1 MHNEDDD
8 DDNKF
13 KFSFGINYTIANG
26 NVSMEDNKIEMQTIR
41 NLEADQLE
49 TNCSAIAKTKIKI
62 THLVS
67 FPYPLSPSTFLG
79 KQIERTG
86 KKSIK

>member
-49 TNCSAIAKTKIKI
+49 TNCSVIAKT
-62 THLVS
+62 
-67 FPYPLSPSTFLG
+67 
-79 KQIERTG
+79 
-86 KKSIK
+86 